1 MLVNV
6 FYRKDFGRVEPC
18 DVCAADY
25 DYVCDVRVEGYGD
38 ERKRGVDEAF
48 REMNAVDGTE
58 TCCKLRV
65 RSMSVGDV
73 AVTPF
78 GVWLCCSV
86 GWEPVNVDVALDF
99 HKRAIAGGFA
109 A

>member
-6 FYRKDFGRVEPC
+6 FYRREFGRV
-18 DVCAADY
+18 DVADVKASDY
-25 DYVCDVRVEGYGD
+25 DYVCDLQVTGETPGLEY
-38 ERKRGVDEAF
+38 AF

-73 AVTPF
+73 VVMPGGAF
-78 GVWLCCSV
+78 LCMST
-86 GWEPVNVDVALDF
+86 GWNQITEVAD
-99 HKRAIAGGFA
+99 FA
-109 A
+109 ARVKVGDFAT